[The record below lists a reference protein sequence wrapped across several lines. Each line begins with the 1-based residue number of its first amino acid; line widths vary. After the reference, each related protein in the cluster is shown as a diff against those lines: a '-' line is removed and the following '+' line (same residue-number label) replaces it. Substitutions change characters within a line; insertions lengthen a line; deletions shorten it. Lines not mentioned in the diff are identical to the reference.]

1 MSGKIGSIDRAAY
14 RALSRAGT
22 TEGVAPV
29 FEVAARLSRQPSF
42 GSKSYSTDDVP
53 SGTAAAA
60 GPSVA
65 ATSGS
70 TIARPLLT
78 QPTHNMFS
86 APQPGAKP
94 ISVVRTPTRANTG
107 GGIRPTAPPSSTMLA
122 KMARAAASADLH
134 EPAARAASV
143 ATSTSTSTGTIVST
157 SVAAAQLR
165 TLVPDA
171 TPASAMQAP
180 GGSLSSSVASLPR
193 LTRQSTILDVQRPNS
208 TQYIMIRMYDGE
220 RCISDVV
227 VSHLGIKS
235 KILAD
240 VPCAEFDKLHARAIA
255 ELCEHKS

>member
-1 MSGKIGSIDRAAY
+1 MSGKIGGIDRAAY

-53 SGTAAAA
+53 SGTAAATS
-60 GPSVA
+60 SVT
-65 ATSGS
+65 TSGS
-70 TIARPLLT
+70 AIARPLLT

-94 ISVVRTPTRANTG
+94 ISVVRAPTRANTG

-122 KMARAAASADLH
+122 KMARAAASADSH
-134 EPAARAASV
+134 EPVASSASV
-143 ATSTSTSTGTIVST
+143 ATNASTTTGTLAS
-157 SVAAAQLR
+157 AATAQLR

-171 TPASAMQAP
+171 APASALHAP

-208 TQYIMIRMYDGE
+208 TQYIMIRLYDGE

-235 KILAD
+235 KTLAD

-255 ELCEHKS
+255 ELCEHKN